1 MKRAHDSW
9 KKSGIGIGKKKK
21 WQRDWQDDFPLFLPM
36 QNHGPHE
43 HRQVDQSRQGHGSDV
58 ANCGTQTSRLG
69 RFARLAKHDD
79 LTRKKTKT
87 KKCVCL
93 THLPH
98 TICNKPRSGPPRVC
112 LETVWSENQLK
123 LWQCLHPLPA
133 EQSGGQAPP
142 RRSAADPPGEW
153 EQTFRISGE
162 QFWMLNYSEA
172 KLRVSTTGKLQDT
185 KIERI
190 YIQSLFDYCYWLEAV
205 INFFK
210 KWEKYY

>member
-1 MKRAHDSW
+1 M
-9 KKSGIGIGKKKK
+9 ILL
-21 WQRDWQDDFPLFLPM
+21 FFLPM

-58 ANCGTQTSRLG
+58 ANCGTHTSRLG
-69 RFARLAKHDD
+69 RFAHLAEHDD
-79 LTRKKTKT
+79 LTRKT

-98 TICNKPRSGPPRVC
+98 TICNKPRAGPPRVC

-142 RRSAADPPGEW
+142 RRSAGDPPGEW
-153 EQTFRISGE
+153 EQTFWISREPVPRKNGCWITPRRGCAFLPRE
-162 QFWMLNYSEA
+162 SYKRLKENAFIFIVCLIIA
-172 KLRVSTTGKLQDT
+172 TGWRL
-185 KIERI
+185 
-190 YIQSLFDYCYWLEAV
+190 
-205 INFFK
+205 
-210 KWEKYY
+210 